1 MQSRSH
7 RLIKERTGAELIML
21 PREAAKTVRK
31 LKSLV
36 LFLFLGATVALAAI
50 HVENDP
56 YRKHHHHPMLVSLN
70 IVCSISFCHQN
81 VVAIALQKILLV
93 HFLGRNI
100 PSYQT
105 D

>member
-56 YRKHHHHPMLVSLN
+56 YRKHHHHPMLVSFKSFLYL
-70 IVCSISFCHQN
+70 FCHQL
-81 VVAIALQKILLV
+81 VVAIGLRKICYKQSDLANL
-93 HFLGRNI
+93 F
-100 PSYQT
+100 
-105 D
+105 